1 MMGQP
6 NRIAAPKKSG
16 LEVHEHC
23 FIRGPR
29 SCFAGTSIGRLV
41 HSHEGGDIPHQH
53 PDTGPASYTIDKDDW
68 LRTTGLRG
76 GGRKKF
82 TTKPIGEQFAR
93 IELEKWQTEFEVIVW
108 PPPPDFKGQGA
119 GIAPAAR
126 MVLAF
131 GMKAKVR

>member
-1 MMGQP
+1 MKPKIELRKAKESKSLSEETPAYTAEVWVDGTHFCDVSNHGQ
-6 NRIAAPKKSG
+6 G
-16 LEVHEHC
+16 
-23 FIRGPR
+23 GP
-29 SCFAGTSIGRLV
+29 
-41 HSHEGGDIPHQH
+41 DMQH
-53 PDTGPASYTIDKDDW
+53 PPRASAPG
-68 LRTTGLRG
+68 RQAAFHTGLRG

-93 IELEKWQTEFEVIVW
+93 IELEKWQTEFEVIVG